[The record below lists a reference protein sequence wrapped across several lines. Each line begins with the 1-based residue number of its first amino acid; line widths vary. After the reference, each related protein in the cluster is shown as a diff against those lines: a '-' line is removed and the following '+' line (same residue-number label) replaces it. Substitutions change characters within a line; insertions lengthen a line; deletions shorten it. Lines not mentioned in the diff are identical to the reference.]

1 MMIKSVGAEKERE
14 GIEVQSDYEEESAKK
29 ITLLLLINIM
39 KMFKKLRNLIS
50 KNNLHC

>member
-1 MMIKSVGAEKERE
+1 MIKSVGAEKERE
-14 GIEVQSDYEEESAKK
+14 GIEVQWDYEEESAKK